1 MSVEDKIDKEGRTEL
16 FAEQT
21 ELGAVMDNLDAQ
33 DSKLDF
39 NTRLSEEQIAAL
51 LVAEELRESGIL
63 YFIGICN
70 KAKKL
75 NVSKNGMGRTEKVTI
90 AAAKT
95 EADRGTGFGEKLRGL
110 FSPRQQ

>member
-1 MSVEDKIDKEGRTEL
+1 MSVEDKIERAGQENL
-16 FAEQT
+16 FQETT
-21 ELGAVMDNLDAQ
+21 ELGQVMENLDAE

-39 NTRLSEEQIAAL
+39 NTRLSGEQIAAL
-51 LVAEELRESGIL
+51 LVAEELRDSGIL

-75 NVSKNGMGRTEKVTI
+75 SVSKDGQGREEKVRI

-95 EADRGTGFGEKLRGL
+95 EADRGMGFGERLKGL
-110 FSPRQQ
+110 FSPRE